1 MDDFLSYIFRN
12 QWIVFILPA
21 LLLMGIAEL
30 GFRFGLRLYTSQ
42 DEARKAQIG
51 GIQGA
56 VLGLLALLLG
66 FTFAMAVNRYES
78 RRELVVKQANAI
90 GTTFLRAALLP
101 EAHGAPVEDLL
112 RRYVALLLKYQP
124 LSKDLAKL
132 AEGLR
137 LLEDIRA
144 ELWAQAVAASK
155 ASPTP
160 MVATFITTLNET
172 IDTEAERVAAM
183 RNRVP
188 DSIWLLLLIVAS
200 LGCLTSNYSAG
211 AQGAR
216 FPFSSLLLPLL
227 IAVVLTLISDI
238 ASPHQG
244 FITVSQQPLVDLQQ
258 AIQPTQTSGS
268 P

>member
-1 MDDFLSYIFRN
+1 MDDFLSYRFRN
-12 QWIVFILPA
+12 QW
-21 LLLMGIAEL
+21 
-30 GFRFGLRLYTSQ
+30 
-42 DEARKAQIG
+42 
-51 GIQGA
+51 
-56 VLGLLALLLG
+56 
-66 FTFAMAVNRYES
+66 
-78 RRELVVKQANAI
+78 RELVVKQANAI

-124 LSKDLAKL
+124 LSKDPVLL

-137 LLEDIRA
+137 LLEGIRA

-160 MVATFITTLNET
+160 SVATFITTLNET

-188 DSIWLLLLIVAS
+188 GSVWLLHIVAS
-200 LGCLTSNYSAG
+200 LGCLTSSYSTG

-216 FPFSSLLLPLL
+216 FPFSSILLPLL
-227 IAVVLTLISDI
+227 IAVVITLIADI
-238 ASPHQG
+238 ASPYRG
-244 FITVSQQPLVDLQQ
+244 SITVSQQPLVDLQQ
-258 AIQPTQTSGS
+258 PIRGPTSDLATHHGYARLYVRRPLVGMRFFSNFCSSLPSTKRWALS